1 MTWTNA
7 FDIGACTVEVY
18 AAGDPSHPD
27 YTGILSK
34 GQSADLTLASTWT
47 MHVAVS
53 ADGVVTLTNTSGS
66 GLEIDAG
73 VRIVPAYALTGMGGA
88 RATLPVS
95 ASGAGD
101 ATANGDLLN
110 SFTNGDASVDLSSMT
125 PYNQIAAQTNTIG
138 SSSASIV
145 VQFTPEFDVPAPVPV
160 ASDESITVMQGSAS
174 NVVPTEITV
183 DGAVTVPDSL
193 AIDSDPVHGSVAVN
207 GLAVTYTPDAGYY
220 GSDSFTYFGTVAGVD
235 SNAATVSVT
244 IQQKINCD
252 CDDDHPTE
260 TLANLR
266 KYLLVRLGFA
276 AMLASP
282 PPGMTDLLDSFLIE
296 AQTLL
301 YQRFRMLRLERWFT
315 WDMVAGVRF
324 YDLPANADA
333 CTKKLDVTRVRWVGI
348 SQGDDTWRPLVC
360 GIEPTRYTSNL
371 QGIPDS
377 YEIRQCIEVFPAP
390 SDDTWKLRIKGD
402 FGLLPFAADTD
413 TTTIDPQAIKLHAL
427 AYAKAHY
434 GQSDA
439 ANHMSALTTF
449 LGDLTA
455 STHLTRR
462 YIPGEA
468 VAPPAV
474 RPKVAN

>member
-1 MTWTNA
+1 M
-7 FDIGACTVEVY
+7 
-18 AAGDPSHPD
+18 P
-27 YTGILSK
+27 
-34 GQSADLTLASTWT
+34 
-47 MHVAVS
+47 
-53 ADGVVTLTNTSGS
+53 
-66 GLEIDAG
+66 
-73 VRIVPAYALTGMGGA
+73 
-88 RATLPVS
+88 
-95 ASGAGD
+95 
-101 ATANGDLLN
+101 
-110 SFTNGDASVDLSSMT
+110 
-125 PYNQIAAQTNTIG
+125 
-138 SSSASIV
+138 IV
-145 VQFTPEFDVPAPVPV
+145 V
-160 ASDESITVMQGSAS
+160 ASNESLTVVQGSAS
-174 NVVPTEITV
+174 NAVPT
-183 DGAVTVPDSL
+183 AVTAD
-193 AIDSDPVHGSVAVN
+193 GVAVTPTAVAVTQPLH
-207 GLAVTYTPDAGYY
+207 GTATVTGVAVTYTPAAGYI
-220 GSDSFTYFGTVAGVD
+220 GTDSFTYTATYGGVT
-235 SNAATVSVT
+235 SNVATVSATV
-244 IQQKINCD
+244 IGNYNCV

-324 YDLPANADA
+324 YDLPANADV
-333 CTKKLDVTRVRWVGI
+333 CTKKLDPSRVRWVGI
-348 SQGDDTWRPLVC
+348 SQGDNTWQPLVC
-360 GIEPTRYTSNL
+360 GIDPTRYTSNL

-413 TTTIDPQAIKLHAL
+413 VTTIDPQAVKLHAL

-434 GQSDA
+434 SQPDA

-455 STHLTRR
+455 ATHQTRR
-462 YIPGEA
+462 YVPGERL
-468 VAPPAV
+468 APPAIP
-474 RPKVAN
+474 PKAVS

>member
-1 MTWTNA
+1 M
-7 FDIGACTVEVY
+7 
-18 AAGDPSHPD
+18 P
-27 YTGILSK
+27 
-34 GQSADLTLASTWT
+34 TL
-47 MHVAVS
+47 
-53 ADGVVTLTNTSGS
+53 
-66 GLEIDAG
+66 
-73 VRIVPAYALTGMGGA
+73 
-88 RATLPVS
+88 
-95 ASGAGD
+95 
-101 ATANGDLLN
+101 
-110 SFTNGDASVDLSSMT
+110 
-125 PYNQIAAQTNTIG
+125 IA
-138 SSSASIV
+138 
-145 VQFTPEFDVPAPVPV
+145 FTPEIDVTAT
-160 ASDESITVMQGSAS
+160 S
-174 NVVPTEITV
+174 VV
-183 DGAVTVPDSL
+183 
-193 AIDSDPVHGSVAVN
+193 
-207 GLAVTYTPDAGYY
+207 Y
-220 GSDSFTYFGTVAGVD
+220 
-235 SNAATVSVT
+235 
-244 IQQKINCD
+244 NCD

-324 YDLPANADA
+324 YDLPANADV
-333 CTKKLDVTRVRWVGI
+333 CTKKLDPSRVRWVGI
-348 SQGDDTWRPLVC
+348 SQGDNTWQPLVC
-360 GIEPTRYTSNL
+360 GIDPTRYTSNL

-402 FGLLPFAADTD
+402 FGLLPFAVDTD
-413 TTTIDPQAIKLHAL
+413 VTTIDPQAIKLHAL

-462 YIPGEA
+462 YVPGEPGTA
-468 VAPPAV
+468 PAV
-474 RPKVAN
+474 RPKVAT